1 MWLLFISMN
10 FEFKKSF
17 GQNFLKDNNITEGIA
32 NSVDYKD
39 NNLVIEIGPGAG
51 ALTKK
56 LLPKVDKAILY
67 EIDTRLESILNEELK
82 KYNNYELI
90 IGDFLERNVKA
101 DLERYNYDNLY
112 IVANLPYYVTT
123 PIISKIIEDNIDVRE
138 IVIMI
143 QKEVADRLSAK
154 VGTKEY
160 GQLTVFLNYF
170 FDIKKIFNVSR
181 NCFVP
186 KPNVDSA
193 VIRMVRKE
201 NMEYLK
207 DIKHFSKL
215 VKDSFRFKRKT
226 IKNNLNSYDLDK
238 INSVLNKY
246 GFDIRDRSEII
257 PYNVF
262 VEISNELVK

>member
-1 MWLLFISMN
+1 MN

-32 NSVDYKD
+32 NSVDYKE

-56 LLPKVDKAILY
+56 LLKKVDKAILY
-67 EIDTRLESILNEELK
+67 EIDTRLGDILHEELK
-82 KYNNYELI
+82 DFNNYELI
-90 IGDFLERNVKA
+90 FGDFLERNVKE
-101 DLERYNYDNLY
+101 DLSRYNYDNLY

-123 PIISKIIEDNIDVRE
+123 PIISKIIEDDIAASE

-143 QKEVADRLSAK
+143 QKEVADRLSAN
-154 VGTKEY
+154 VGSREY
-160 GQLTVFLNYF
+160 GSLTVFLNYF
-170 FDIKKIFNVSR
+170 FDIKKVFNVSR

-193 VIRMVRKE
+193 VIKMVRKLDK
-201 NMEYLK
+201 EYLK
-207 DIKHFSKL
+207 DINHFNKL

-226 IKNNLNSYDLDK
+226 IKNNLNGYDLDIVDK
-238 INSVLNKY
+238 VLNKY
-246 GFDIRDRSEII
+246 GFDTTCRSEMV
-257 PYNVF
+257 PYYVF

>member
-1 MWLLFISMN
+1 MN
-10 FEFKKSF
+10 FDFKKSF

-32 NSVDYKD
+32 SAIDYKD

-56 LLPKVDKAILY
+56 MLPKVDRAILY
-67 EIDTRLESILNEELK
+67 EIDTRLKEILDVELK
-82 KYNNYELI
+82 EFNNYELI
-90 IGDFLERNVKA
+90 FGDFLEKNVKSYLA
-101 DLERYNYDNLY
+101 KYKYDNLY
-112 IVANLPYYVTT
+112 VVANLPYYVTT
-123 PIISKIIEDNIDVRE
+123 PIISKIIEDDIQAKE

-143 QKEVADRLSAK
+143 QKEVADRLSAE

-160 GQLTVFLNYF
+160 GGLSVFLNYF
-170 FDIKKIFNVSR
+170 YDIKKLFNVSR

-193 VIRMVRKE
+193 VIKMIRKDNRE
-201 NMEYLK
+201 HLK
-207 DIKHFSKL
+207 DINHFSKL

-226 IKNNLNSYDLDK
+226 IKNNLNEYDMD
-238 INSVLNKY
+238 IVSSVLNKY
-246 GFDIRDRSEII
+246 GFSVTDRSEKL

-262 VEISNELVK
+262 VELSNELIK

>member
-1 MWLLFISMN
+1 MD

-32 NSVDYKD
+32 NSVDFKK

-67 EIDTRLESILNEELK
+67 EIDTRLEPILMDQLK
-82 KYNNYELI
+82 EFNNYELI
-90 IGDFLERNVKA
+90 FGDFLERNVKE
-101 DLERYNYDNLY
+101 DLKKYDYDNLY

-123 PIISKIIEDNIDVRE
+123 PIISKIIDDNIDASE

-143 QKEVADRLSAK
+143 QKEVADRLSAHI
-154 VGTKEY
+154 GTKEY

-170 FDIKKIFNVSR
+170 FDIKKVFNVSR
-181 NCFVP
+181 NSFVP
-186 KPNVDSA
+186 KPNVDSS
-193 VIRMVRKE
+193 VIKMIRKE
-201 NMEYLK
+201 NREYLK
-207 DIKHFSKL
+207 NIDHFSKL

-226 IKNNLNSYDLDK
+226 IKNNLNSYDLS
-238 INSVLNKY
+238 IVNEVLNKY
-246 GFDIRDRSEII
+246 GYDIGDRSETI

-262 VEISNELVK
+262 VEISNELLK